1 MWEGLSHSR
10 SICVTLAT
18 CWCLFYCP
26 HGPIPSPALVP
37 GFVAFRPVGLT
48 HFACLAT
55 CATCQVVVEGQ
66 ANAVPMSSVAAPTL
80 TSAGFGTPG
89 VTLASTSGGTVLVVN
104 GSNFGHIVGYTS
116 VTIRVPAGDLGG

>member
-1 MWEGLSHSR
+1 M
-10 SICVTLAT
+10 
-18 CWCLFYCP
+18 
-26 HGPIPSPALVP
+26 
-37 GFVAFRPVGLT
+37 
-48 HFACLAT
+48 
-55 CATCQVVVEGQ
+55 EGQ